1 MAAKSHGREG
11 RRCKRKVAYAET
23 DELLDFILSENAEE
37 LDVGSNKKSKNKKA
51 RTDDSDREEGKGK
64 KAKGKNRPN
73 SEKTK
78 SSNVMK
84 KAAFRKMIKNFRKK
98 TSVTTVANFTRRFL
112 GSELH
117 IQKNENRMKIVQ
129 MLEETDELER
139 TVRTFFLK
147 ALKIAEE
154 CLRKKPKDRQS
165 VYRVKFTFYVR
176 DIIHQSSSPLSKWF
190 NSNKQTLLNE
200 NKDDFACVVHAI
212 AMGIFNFI
220 QSNMM
225 ELKHNNGNE
234 ADSIKEPMTTQSCYF
249 IVDNWWWKVCVLPC
263 NDTEGEK
270 NIHAIPAALL
280 ERDRGWLFIPKW
292 VFLPYLRLLDQTINL
307 TVHPG
312 GMKIY
317 GDKLIQDVMQKLEH
331 HPKELL
337 DIYQTQ
343 KNSGNFAK
351 PREIAHKFAN
361 PEEIEFGQIRNL
373 NQICMMSSIPV

>member
-98 TSVTTVANFTRRFL
+98 TSVTT
-112 GSELH
+112 
-117 IQKNENRMKIVQ
+117 
-129 MLEETDELER
+129 
-139 TVRTFFLK
+139 

-234 ADSIKEPMTTQSCYF
+234 ADSIKEPMTLNPAISLLTIGGGCFGKIYKCVKRRIAKLRRESYKAKEAQ
-249 IVDNWWWKVCVLPC
+249 WKSLIEFRKFVYCLVMTPK
-263 NDTEGEK
+263 EKK

>member
-1 MAAKSHGREG
+1 
-11 RRCKRKVAYAET
+11 
-23 DELLDFILSENAEE
+23 
-37 LDVGSNKKSKNKKA
+37 
-51 RTDDSDREEGKGK
+51 
-64 KAKGKNRPN
+64 
-73 SEKTK
+73 
-78 SSNVMK
+78 
-84 KAAFRKMIKNFRKK
+84 
-98 TSVTTVANFTRRFL
+98 
-112 GSELH
+112 
-117 IQKNENRMKIVQ
+117 MKIVQ

-200 NKDDFACVVHAI
+200 NKDDFARVVHAI

-234 ADSIKEPMTTQSCYF
+234 ADSIKEPMTLNPAISLLTIGGGCFGKIYKCVKRRIAKLRRESYKAKEAQ
-249 IVDNWWWKVCVLPC
+249 WKSLIEFRKFVYCLVMTPK
-263 NDTEGEK
+263 EKK